1 MSSKNRQW
9 ILARRPDGALRSED
23 LLYREQKMDANPLRT
38 GEILVRNRIFQCAPT
53 IRNWMRGDSSGF
65 ALTIP
70 IGTPVRGQAAAE
82 VIASADERYP
92 VGSKVSLIGSWQDFE
107 ILRPAAVPSLR
118 KLPDGM
124 EFADALGRYGLNSLT
139 AYFGLLDVG
148 KPMPGE
154 TVLVSGAAGSVGA
167 VAAQIALL
175 KGCRVIGTAGSAAKC
190 SWLLDELGLERAIN
204 YRSEDLS
211 QALSAAASDG
221 IDLFFDN
228 VGGAVLEAAI
238 ARMNRQ
244 SRIVLCG
251 QISGYNA
258 AGGAF
263 ASLDMMRLI
272 YGGIRMQGFVM
283 SDYLTRIDEAVDDL
297 KSWEDPGR
305 LQFRV
310 DMRHGFEKLPHIFNS
325 IFNGE
330 NEGTLL
336 VEI

>member
-1 MSSKNRQW
+1 MPPTNRQW
-9 ILARRPDGALRSED
+9 ILARRPDGALRCED
-23 LLYREQKMDANPLRT
+23 LLYREQKMDAKPLRA
-38 GEILVRNRIFQCAPT
+38 GEILVRNRVFQCAPT
-53 IRNWMRGDSSGF
+53 IRNWMRGDASGF

-70 IGTPVRGQAAAE
+70 IGTAIRGQATAE

-92 VGSKVSLIGSWQDFE
+92 VGSRVSMIGSWQDFE
-107 ILRPAAVPSLR
+107 VLRPAAVPSLR

-124 EFADALGRYGLNSLT
+124 AFADALGRYGLNSLT
-139 AYFGLLDVG
+139 AYFGMLDVG
-148 KPMPGE
+148 KPMAGE

-190 SWLLDELGLERAIN
+190 SWLVDGLGLERAIN
-204 YRSEDLS
+204 YRTEDLS
-211 QALSAAASDG
+211 QALCAKAPDG

-238 ARMNRQ
+238 AQMNRRG
-244 SRIVLCG
+244 RIVLCG

-283 SDYLTRIDEAVDDL
+283 SDYLTGIDEAVDDL
-297 KSWEDPGR
+297 KSWEDDGR

-310 DMRHGFEKLPHIFNS
+310 DMRHGFENLPQIFNS
-325 IFNGE
+325 LFTGE

-336 VEI
+336 VAI